1 MTAAMLLHQLYGFTL
16 ASDFAFANRLALAQS
31 DMPDLTFLCSADAP
45 IRSEWDEDEP
55 VFASPVRTTQGVP
68 VVAVYRRG
76 ECDIIRYAHLFDY
89 YLWPDRIHCHLRQ
102 SAYRHLVEIR
112 FLGGVMCYWLERK
125 GIPAVHAAANIVDGR
140 AVAFMSSN
148 SGGKTSLAVT
158 MMQAGYP
165 LLTDDVLPVERRGDS
180 YLGRPGYPQIRMWP
194 DEADHFLGYHQS
206 LDIVHPDYSKRR
218 VPLDVLGDFW
228 ARPQPLAVIYL
239 PERRDPADF
248 GAAVDIEPVPR
259 AEALFM
265 LARESFAG
273 RILKALG
280 NQAQRLGFFAGM
292 LERVAVR
299 RLRYP
304 SGFEFAPTVRQA
316 LLDDSADIRGQLAG
330 EG

>member
-1 MTAAMLLHQLYGFTL
+1 M
-16 ASDFAFANRLALAQS
+16 
-31 DMPDLTFLCSADAP
+31 
-45 IRSEWDEDEP
+45 
-55 VFASPVRTTQGVP
+55 
-68 VVAVYRRG
+68 
-76 ECDIIRYAHLFDY
+76 
-89 YLWPDRIHCHLRQ
+89 
-102 SAYRHLVEIR
+102 
-112 FLGGVMCYWLERK
+112 
-125 GIPAVHAAANIVDGR
+125 
-140 AVAFMSSN
+140 
-148 SGGKTSLAVT
+148 
-158 MMQAGYP
+158 
-165 LLTDDVLPVERRGDS
+165 
-180 YLGRPGYPQIRMWP
+180 
-194 DEADHFLGYHQS
+194 
-206 LDIVHPDYSKRR
+206 
-218 VPLDVLGDFW
+218 
-228 ARPQPLAVIYL
+228 IYL